1 MLSVLAVAL
10 TGKSLCSLTTYTTLI
25 TYPDIPH
32 SYSLFTVKER
42 DLNWFS
48 KLAIVFSI
56 LLVESVS
63 GQTSFTDVT
72 NQMGLGD
79 YRCFAGDLHSP
90 GGVFTDLDN
99 DGYADLYLVSSDG
112 ASGYNRIYLNVPD
125 GSGGRTFSLQSSPSG
140 NALGAENETGT
151 LANDPFNPAL
161 FGENRFRGVTGA
173 IAGDYDNDGDVD
185 LYVTNMGLANR
196 LYQNQ
201 LIETGALSFIDVTS
215 AAGGVTGINSLVRA
229 SNASA
234 ANNNSDDSLTAVWFD
249 PDRDG
254 DLDLYVGNHSDGS
267 DPVPFMGSP
276 DTFYIN
282 NGDGTFTDSTAA
294 FNLGGHEDQNGNP
307 GNYADT
313 NIVVSSDI
321 NNDGWVD
328 LIVTNKSGMGV
339 NGTDNIDQIYINDG
353 ADANGNWLGY
363 TTLTYSLVFADN
375 LITRSAMGMD
385 IADIDNDGDMDIF
398 ISDNPESGVSGVNG
412 SSNLFVNQL
421 VETGSLSFVHGLVDT
436 GLSWGVQ
443 IQDFDND
450 GDMEVHTTNDANA
463 NGGYA
468 ALLEFVDLQ
477 NLVRPKTFGDASNP
491 LFQGRF
497 TNTIPVGDII
507 ANVVDIAVSAGAG
520 NLNRHDRGNIA
531 ADFNRDGLVDMFLVN
546 VNSDFRF
553 PQSNDTSVLLMNNTN
568 SSNNFLNVK
577 LIGSP
582 DNLSDEGFA
591 TSRDA
596 VGSRVI
602 VSFDGTELSREV
614 KGGHGN
620 ASSTSS
626 YDQMFGVGQATEV
639 EVSVIWAD
647 GRVTEMGSVATN
659 QFLVIDQEEAINLPN
674 EPGPEPG
681 SNQIFLESFD
691 GTGGSLTGTTEDLA
705 GVTWSAN
712 GFATDN
718 GVLNVG
724 PANMEGSATLPIT
737 LVADTVY
744 TIEMDVTSNA
754 AEWIGLGFSENPSS
768 AVANRPQD
776 RFAQS
781 GGRAWFLYRP
791 GEVGA
796 NALDRQVEIFG
807 GANTANPIPD
817 LNTDFSGPT
826 VERTLTVVLD
836 TGSAGFTA
844 DFLIDGVSQSNGP
857 QPLFDGGAPLTD
869 LTLLDNVGFTWEGQS
884 GGGVAGAITVSNFSV
899 SDNTGTFLLGD
910 VNRDEVVNFFDISPF
925 IDLLSGSEFQLEAD
939 IDGNG
944 EVDFFDISPFIEI
957 LSGG

>member
-1 MLSVLAVAL
+1 M
-10 TGKSLCSLTTYTTLI
+10 
-25 TYPDIPH
+25 
-32 SYSLFTVKER
+32 
-42 DLNWFS
+42 NWFS

-201 LIETGALSFIDVTS
+201 LIETGALSFIDVTT

-276 DTFYIN
+276 DTFYIK

-450 GDMEVHTTNDANA
+450 GDMEVHTTNDASA
-463 NGGYA
+463 NNGYA

-477 NLVRPKTFGDASNP
+477 NLVRNKTTADNANT
-491 LFQGRF
+491 LFQGND
-497 TNTIPVGDII
+497 TVPIPVGDTI
-507 ANVVDIAVSAGAG
+507 ANVVDIAISAGAG
-520 NLNRHDRGNIA
+520 NMNRHDRGNMA

-553 PQSNDTSVLLMNNTN
+553 PQPNDPSVLLMNNTN
-568 SSNNFLNVK
+568 TGNNFLNVR
-577 LIGSP
+577 LVGAP

-596 VGSRVI
+596 VHSRVV
-602 VSFDGTELSREV
+602 VSFDGTVLTREV
-614 KGGHGN
+614 HGGYGN

-626 YDQMFGVGQATEV
+626 YDQMFGVGQAAEV

-647 GRVTEMGSVATN
+647 GRVTEMGTVETN
-659 QFLVIDQEEAINLPN
+659 QFLVIDQEEAMNP
-674 EPGPEPG
+674 PTDPEPEPTA
-681 SNQIFLESFD
+681 SNQIYFEGFD
-691 GTGGSLTGTTEDLA
+691 GTGGLLTDTTEDL
-705 GVTWSAN
+705 TSELWSAN

-737 LVADTVY
+737 LVADMIYTV
-744 TIEMDVTSNA
+744 EMDMTSNA
-754 AEWIGLGFSENPSS
+754 AEWIGLGFTENPSS
-768 AVANRPQD
+768 GVANSAGD
-776 RFAQS
+776 RFAQN
-781 GGRAWFLYRP
+781 GGRAWMLIRP
-791 GEVGA
+791 GEVGN
-796 NALDRQVEIFG
+796 NALGMQVEIFG
-807 GANTANPIPD
+807 GRNTANVITD
-817 LNTDFSGPT
+817 INTDFSGPT
-826 VERTLTVVLD
+826 AVQRTLTVVLNTD
-836 TGSAGFTA
+836 SAGFTA
-844 DFLIDGVSQSNGP
+844 DFLIDGVSQSMGP
-857 QPLFDGGAPLTD
+857 QPLFADGTNAVAGTIPLTD
-869 LTLLDNVGFTWEGQS
+869 LSLLSNVGFTWEGQS
-884 GGGVAGAITVSNFSV
+884 NGGAAGAITVDNFSV
-899 SDNTGTFLLGD
+899 SDNSATFLLGD
-910 VNRDEVVNFFDISPF
+910 VNRDEVVNFLDISPF
-925 IDLLSGSEFQLEAD
+925 IALLSQGAVQVEAD
-939 IDGNG
+939 INGDGD
-944 EVDFFDISPFIEI
+944 VTFLDISPFIQL
-957 LSGG
+957 LSGGGN

>member
-1 MLSVLAVAL
+1 M
-10 TGKSLCSLTTYTTLI
+10 
-25 TYPDIPH
+25 
-32 SYSLFTVKER
+32 
-42 DLNWFS
+42 NWS
-48 KLAIVFSI
+48 SRLAIVFSV

-63 GQTSFTDVT
+63 AQTSFTDVT
-72 NQMGLGD
+72 NSLGIGD
-79 YRCFAGDLHSP
+79 YRCYAGDLHSP

-99 DGYADLYLVSSDG
+99 DGYADLYLVNSDG
-112 ASGYNRIYLNVPD
+112 DSGYNRLYLNVPD
-125 GSGGRTFSLQSSPSG
+125 GSGGRTFSLQSNSSG
-140 NALGAENETGT
+140 NALGAENPTGT
-151 LANDPFNPAL
+151 LAGDPFNLSL

-173 IAGDYDNDGDVD
+173 IAGDYDNDGDLD

-201 LIETGALSFIDVTS
+201 LIETGTLSFVDVTT
-215 AAGGVTGINSLVRA
+215 AAGVTGINSLVRA
-229 SNASA
+229 SDSSA

-267 DPVPFMGSP
+267 DNVPFSGSP

-294 FNLGGHEDQNGNP
+294 FNLGGHEDANGNP

-321 NNDGWVD
+321 NNDGWPD
-328 LIVTNKSGMGV
+328 LIVTNKSGMGA
-339 NGTDNIDQIYINDG
+339 NRTDNIDQIYINDG
-353 ADANGNWLGY
+353 VDAGGNWLGY
-363 TTLTYSLVFADN
+363 TTATYSLVFADN
-375 LITRSAMGMD
+375 LITRSAMGMA

-421 VETGSLSFVHGLVDT
+421 VETGNLSFVHGLVDT

-450 GDMEVHTTNDANA
+450 GDMEIHTTNDANA
-463 NGGYA
+463 NNEYA

-477 NLVRPKTFGDASNP
+477 NLVRTKTTADNSNT

-497 TNTIPVGDII
+497 ANTIPVGDTI
-507 ANVVDIAVSAGAG
+507 ANVVDIAISAGAG
-520 NLNRHDRGNIA
+520 NMNRHDRGNMA

-553 PQSNDTSVLLMNNTN
+553 PQPNDPSVLLMNNTN
-568 SSNNFLNVK
+568 TGNNFLNVR
-577 LIGSP
+577 LVGAP

-596 VGSRVI
+596 VHSRVV
-602 VSFDGTELSREV
+602 VSFDGTVLTREV
-614 KGGHGN
+614 HGGYGN

-647 GRVTEMGSVATN
+647 GRVTEMGTVETN
-659 QFLVIDQEEAINLPN
+659 QFLVIDQEEAMNPTD
-674 EPGPEPG
+674 PDPDPTPDPTA
-681 SNQIFLESFD
+681 SNQIYFEGFD
-691 GTGGSLTGTTEDLA
+691 GTGGPLTDTTEDLT
-705 GVTWSAN
+705 GELWSAN

-724 PANMEGSATLPIT
+724 PANLEGSATLPIT
-737 LVADTVY
+737 LVADMIYTV
-744 TIEMDVTSNA
+744 EMDVTSNA
-754 AEWIGLGFSENPSS
+754 AEWLGIGFSENRSS
-768 AVANRPQD
+768 AVANRAQD

-781 GGRAWFLYRP
+781 GGRAWMLIRP
-791 GEVGA
+791 GEVGG
-796 NALDRQVEIFG
+796 NALNMQVEIFG
-807 GANTANPIPD
+807 GGNTANVIPD
-817 LNTDFSGPT
+817 INTDFSGPT
-826 VERTLTVVLD
+826 VQRTLTVVLNTD
-836 TGSAGFTA
+836 SAGATA
-844 DFLIDGVSQSNGP
+844 DFLVDGVSQSMGP
-857 QPLFDGGAPLTD
+857 QPLFDGGNPLTD
-869 LTLLDNVGFTWEGQS
+869 LTLLSNVGFTWEGQS
-884 GGGVAGAITVSNFSV
+884 PGGAAGAITVDNFSV
-899 SDNTGTFLLGD
+899 SDNSATFLLGD
-910 VNRDEVVNFFDISPF
+910 VNQDEIVNFLDISPF
-925 IDLLSGSEFQLEAD
+925 IALLSQGEFQVEAD
-939 IDGNG
+939 INEDGTVN
-944 EVDFFDISPFIEI
+944 FLDISPFIQL
-957 LSGG
+957 LSAGGGS